1 MSLTGDATTPADQVK
16 HSERDDGPKIA
27 HEQGNRAYYNTRL
40 TRVVLPAP
48 AQFPTP
54 TRSTQT
60 ALHEWTGPLAALFTG
75 EDVGHG

>member
-1 MSLTGDATTPADQVK
+1 MSLTGDAKTPADLVK
-16 HSERDDGPKIA
+16 HSEREGGPKVA
-27 HEQGNRAYYNTRL
+27 HEQGDRAYYNTRL

-48 AQFPTP
+48 AKFPEQTGY
-54 TRSTQT
+54 SHT